1 MVIDMSN
8 RIPENVVEEI
18 RTSNDI
24 VDVVGEYVQLKK
36 KSRNYFGLCPFHGE
50 KTPSFSVSPDKQIFH
65 CFGCGKGGNVLTFVR
80 EIEGVSFQEAVQ
92 MLAEKSGQ
100 QIPQATNEDGDEAS
114 GQNQEI
120 QNLYEAHEWLT
131 KLYHHL
137 LRHTKEGKDGYE
149 YLQERELTQETID
162 TFQLGYAPNS
172 KDFTL
177 KFLQNK
183 GFHPQTMVR
192 GGLLSYN
199 EDNGEYGDRFR
210 GRIIFPIRNHQGKTV
225 GFAGRSVH
233 GNDPKYLNS
242 PETELFHKGK
252 LLFNF
257 DLARSEIR
265 KQGEVVLFEGQMD
278 VISAYQAG
286 FKNGIATLGTAI
298 TDAQAKLIRRYVEKV
313 IICYDSDNAGIEA
326 SYKAANLLHNAG
338 CDVRVAN
345 IPDGKDPDEYIHT
358 QGSEAFR
365 NHVLDSSATYMG
377 FIIKY
382 LRRGFNLQHEG
393 DRIRYIEK
401 VLDEIAKIDKPVE
414 RDYYLRD
421 LASEHDLSLE
431 VLEKEITDRR
441 KKQGREKDNNASTSY
456 TNYKVEKKQEAKLL
470 PAYHNA
476 ERHLIYYMMQDAAI
490 AEKVQDTIGGAF
502 NLNEHQVVVTYLYA
516 YYEEGY
522 SPNPGQFIEQLP
534 DPNMKSLVT
543 EIAMM
548 KLQPDIS
555 DQEIQDYIR
564 VISAKKNEKDN
575 ITSLQKQQKEAER
588 QNDPVKAAQIAMEI
602 LKLKQSL
609 KSN

>member
-1 MVIDMSN
+1 MSN
-8 RIPENVVEEI
+8 HIPENVVEEI

-100 QIPQATNEDGDEAS
+100 TIPQTSSSGGEESS
-114 GQNQEI
+114 GQNKEI

-137 LRHTKEGKDGYE
+137 LRHTKEGKDGLD

-162 TFQLGYAPNS
+162 TFQLGFAPNS

-177 KFLQNK
+177 KFFQNK
-183 GFHPQTMVR
+183 GYHPQTMVK

-225 GFAGRSVH
+225 GFAGRSVDGH
-233 GNDPKYLNS
+233 DPKYLNS

-265 KQGEVVLFEGQMD
+265 KLGEVVLFEGQMD

-286 FKNGIATLGTAI
+286 IKNGIATLGTAI

-313 IICYDSDNAGIEA
+313 IICYDSDNAGVEA
-326 SYKAANLLHNAG
+326 SYKAANLLYKTG
-338 CDVRVAN
+338 CDVRIAN
-345 IPDGKDPDEYIHT
+345 IHDGKDPDEYIRT
-358 QGSEAFR
+358 YGSEAFR
-365 NHVLDSSATYMG
+365 NHVLDSSDTYMG

-382 LRRGFNLQHEG
+382 LRRGYNLQHEG
-393 DRIRYIEK
+393 DRIRYIER
-401 VLDEIAKIDKPVE
+401 VLDEVAKIDKPVE
-414 RDYYLRD
+414 RDYYIRELS
-421 LASEHDLSLE
+421 SEHDLSLE

-441 KKQGREKDNNASTSY
+441 KKQGRDKDNNASTSY
-456 TNYKVEKKQEAKLL
+456 TNYKVPKNQEAKLL

-476 ERHLIYYMMQDAAI
+476 ERHLIYYMMQDASI

-516 YYEEGY
+516 YYEEGHP
-522 SPNPGQFIEQLP
+522 PNPGQFIEQLP

-555 DQEIQDYIR
+555 DHEIQDYIR
-564 VISAKKNEKDN
+564 AITIKKSEKDN
-575 ITSLQKQQKEAER
+575 ITSLEKQQKEAER
-588 QNDPVKAAQIAMEI
+588 QNDPVRAAQIAMEI